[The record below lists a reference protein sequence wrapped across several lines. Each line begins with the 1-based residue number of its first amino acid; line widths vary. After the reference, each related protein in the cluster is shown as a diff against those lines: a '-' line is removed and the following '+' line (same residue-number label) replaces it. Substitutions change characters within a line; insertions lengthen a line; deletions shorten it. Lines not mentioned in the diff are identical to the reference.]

1 MAYNVLS
8 GTVYLPGELLS
19 EGQVSSSNFVGDGQ
33 NLSNVIR
40 ITSNPTTNYLLTVG
54 ANANSIVGEPNL
66 TFTGPTLNLTGDM
79 SASLGI
85 TASYFAG
92 DGSQLS
98 GIVTSPAGASGSVQV
113 SNGSSFVGNTNLVFT
128 NRVLQVS
135 GGLTHA
141 RRSLAANATASLTD
155 YYIGINSS
163 AGAVDFRLLNA
174 ASCSSGQTYVIKDEG
189 GAANTNNIT
198 IRASGSQTIDGENSI
213 VLESSYTAISLYCNG
228 VDKYF
233 IY

>member
-40 ITSNPTTNYLLTVG
+40 ITSNPTNNYLLTVG

-66 TFTGPTLNLTGDM
+66 IFNGTTLTLAGNLT
-79 SASLGI
+79 ASVGI
-85 TASYFAG
+85 SASYFQG
-92 DGSQLS
+92 DGSQLAN
-98 GIVTSPAGASGSVQV
+98 IATSPGGSSGSIQV
-113 SNGSSFVGNTNLVFT
+113 NDGSSFVGNTNLVFT

-141 RRSLAANATASLTD
+141 RRYLAANATASLTD
-155 YYIGINSS
+155 YYIGINST
-163 AGAVDFRLLNA
+163 GGTVDFFLLNA